1 MIEWG
6 NDPVEQPARREA
18 IDDEASLGAVHVD
31 ALLSY
36 LAGLT
41 GADGLAVVLGEGG
54 AARLHAQHNFRSRR
68 GWQST
73 VGEGVARA
81 IATARPAAFPDLALA
96 DGRRAHALCVPLRSR
111 GTPIGGLVALRVD
124 GPWAAADGD
133 GVMRAAG
140 LVALELAEA
149 EELVTAQRAVEE
161 VESRARTRDQ
171 IQREIAAAADTDAIV
186 ERATTRLGELFG
198 ADGVSMM
205 LVDRNGELVLHSA
218 TGPEEQ
224 IAPDSLGLARDEAAG
239 WVVEHGEPLHLGG
252 DSHGEPSG
260 GPEGSGESLM
270 APLCAGDRVLG
281 VVNVKARGG
290 GRRYDQAQ
298 LHELATMAQDIAGAI
313 ARAESRRVISQ
324 ELHDGLAQELTA
336 IVLTLESCQRALG
349 RDTETLRRELA
360 KATREARGCLV
371 DVRQFM
377 TALRQQEGSALTLPV
392 TLSRL
397 IDDVHRTTGL
407 AVQLETTGRERELP
421 SPIAR
426 SVVRIA
432 QEALRNIQQHAQA
445 RNVSFSL
452 RYSERELGLAI
463 RDDGVGFA
471 AEAGA
476 PELRGHYGLAGMR
489 ERAEGIGGRFIV
501 ESAPGRGTLIET
513 SIPYAPRASGVA
525 PAWPRSA
532 NVEGEEPERTP
543 ARVNLIARVLGRA

>member
-1 MIEWG
+1 VIEWG
-6 NDPVEQPARREA
+6 SDPVQKPARREA
-18 IDDEASLGAVHVD
+18 IGREAAQEAGHVD

-41 GADGLAVVLGEGG
+41 GADGLAVVLGEGD
-54 AARLHAQHNFRSRR
+54 AARLHAQHNFRPRK
-68 GWQST
+68 GWQRT
-73 VGEGVARA
+73 VAEGVARA
-81 IATARPAAFPDLALA
+81 AATARPAASPDLALA
-96 DGRRAHALCVPLRSR
+96 DGRRAHALCAPLRSR
-111 GTPIGGLVALRVD
+111 GAPIGGLVALRVD
-124 GPWAAADGD
+124 GPWAAADED
-133 GVMRAAG
+133 SVMRAAG
-140 LVALELAEA
+140 LVALELVEA
-149 EELVTAQRAVEE
+149 EELTTAQRAVEE
-161 VESRARTRDQ
+161 VESRARTHDQ
-171 IQREIAAAADTDAIV
+171 IQREIATAADTDAIV
-186 ERATTRLGELFG
+186 ERATKRLGELFG

-218 TGPEEQ
+218 TGLEEQ
-224 IAPDSLGLARDEAAG
+224 IVPDSLGRAREEAAD

-270 APLCAGDRVLG
+270 APLRVGDRVLG
-281 VVNVKARGG
+281 VVNVKARAG
-290 GRRYDQAQ
+290 GRRYDQGQ

-349 RDTETLRRELA
+349 QDTEMLQRQLA

-407 AVQLETTGRERELP
+407 PVQLETTGRERELP

-452 RYSERELGLAI
+452 RYSERELGLSI

-476 PELRGHYGLAGMR
+476 PEQRGHYGLAGMR
-489 ERAEGIGGRFIV
+489 ERAEGIGGSFIV
-501 ESAPGRGTLIET
+501 ESAPGRGTLIEA
-513 SIPYAPRASGVA
+513 SIPYAPRASHVA
-525 PAWPRSA
+525 PAPPRSTNA
-532 NVEGEEPERTP
+532 QVEKAGRTP
-543 ARVNLIARVLGRA
+543 ARTNLIGRLRQRS